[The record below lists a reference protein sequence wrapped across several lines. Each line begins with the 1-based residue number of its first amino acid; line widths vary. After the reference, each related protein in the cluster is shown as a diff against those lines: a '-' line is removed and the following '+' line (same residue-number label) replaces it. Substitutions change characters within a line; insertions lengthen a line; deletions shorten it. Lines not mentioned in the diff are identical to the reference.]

1 MSNRLTL
8 DQLITSEPLLTDVR
22 LTPAQLNAGFL
33 VNADIATTRFGG
45 PAIASGEPPAGATQ
59 WVWALSGGGAK
70 GAFQLGAILFL
81 ARDLRYAP
89 LGIAATSVGSMNA
102 LGAAERTTAGT
113 IKLRATWLSLQTL
126 DDMYE
131 LQPWVA
137 HLDAIRLL
145 RDQDLSIAEMMKG
158 SRPRTLHPSERMV
171 DDVDPLADISST
183 VGTIGDVGG
192 ALASPGG
199 ILVNAM
205 VVTPLMMPLVAPAL
219 PVILPFLAP
228 VLGGTVERFARDI
241 GRILDIVRTE
251 ADGLFNFAPMRAK
264 LAAQVDEPAIAAART
279 RLRLCMVDL
288 RSQSLVY
295 CDERH
300 ELFRYAVDKATGRI
314 NRINIGALHDKR
326 LMWAAIASSSIRW
339 RREHRIS
346 FALMRSSWWARWQ
359 AWSRPLITVSKDTP
373 RVVCVCGSKKISA
386 CCTLSAAARSR

>member
-1 MSNRLTL
+1 MRTKKSAALRRLLKKKQFLYLPVAYDALGGRLLQKLGFDGVYTGGFVTGASRC
-8 DQLITSEPLLTDVR
+8 TSEPLLTDVR

-45 PAIASGEPPAGATQ
+45 PAIESGEPPAGAIQ

-205 VVTPLMMPLVAPAL
+205 VVTPLMMPLVAPA
-219 PVILPFLAP
+219 VIRMLCSSPSPRPRNAP
-228 VLGGTVERFARDI
+228 
-241 GRILDIVRTE
+241 LDT
-251 ADGLFNFAPMRAK
+251 
-264 LAAQVDEPAIAAART
+264 Q
-279 RLRLCMVDL
+279 
-288 RSQSLVY
+288 
-295 CDERH
+295 
-300 ELFRYAVDKATGRI
+300 
-314 NRINIGALHDKR
+314 
-326 LMWAAIASSSIRW
+326 
-339 RREHRIS
+339 
-346 FALMRSSWWARWQ
+346 
-359 AWSRPLITVSKDTP
+359 
-373 RVVCVCGSKKISA
+373 
-386 CCTLSAAARSR
+386 